1 MKKIIILIIVSCFL
15 FFSCKRDVKNLN
27 IHGVIKDKVTRLP
40 IKDIKYGLKIECWS
54 YGNSSYGDGYDDV
67 EKRTFTTDS
76 EGEFSLHFDKGAFI
90 GIILDVEGYEKLV
103 EQHYIRRSEN
113 EYNIELIPAVP

>member
-1 MKKIIILIIVSCFL
+1 MKKIIILITLSCFL

-40 IKDIKYGLKIECWS
+40 IKGIKSGLNIECWS
-54 YGNSSYGDGYDDV
+54 YVNNSYGDGYDDV

-76 EGEFSLHFDKGAFI
+76 EGKFQLHFDKGAFI
-90 GIILDVEGYEKLV
+90 GIKIDVEGYEKLV
-103 EQHYIRRSEN
+103 EQDYIRRSDN
-113 EYNIELIPAVP
+113 EYNFELIPIDR